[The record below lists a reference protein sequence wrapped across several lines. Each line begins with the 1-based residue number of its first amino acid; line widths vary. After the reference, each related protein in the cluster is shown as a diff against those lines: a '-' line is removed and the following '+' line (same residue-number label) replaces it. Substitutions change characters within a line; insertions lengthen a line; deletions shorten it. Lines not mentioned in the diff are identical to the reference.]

1 MKQLLRFTIGLLAV
15 AMLQYT
21 GSDAR
26 VVAQSQLKMEDYS
39 HRLSE
44 HMVTDI
50 RQDERGFLWFSTWNG
65 LHRFDGYTFKNYKT
79 YPGEECVMTS
89 NRLLMIRINQ
99 SGKIWCLDYDRNVYL
114 FDPREER
121 FEALRMEAPA
131 TSVRDIICCT
141 DSTSY
146 LIGGDRILCIDE
158 RRLDLTSGQGIEE
171 IRFGEERLGGKKI
184 VTVIEAEGGS
194 PWIVT
199 DRSLAAPSTCV
210 SLPENVG
217 SIVAAT
223 SCAGRI
229 YLTTDQGAIASFLPA
244 KQTLTWERLPL
255 EVQQINFLQAFNGE
269 NIAIGTDR
277 GVLLYSLYRRR
288 FTHIDP
294 TRSGCG
300 STNVTDLYTD
310 SHRNLWLYT
319 EREGVIR
326 HDPETGEMQWLRT
339 ASEDVPS
346 TSVSSTIL
354 FFEDQQGTLWV
365 VPRGGGL
372 GWFDRTTKQLNTYYT
387 DPERPET
394 KFTPIT
400 SLHFRDRQGNL
411 WYSGVSGLFRLSFS
425 ARNLVHRNLDSDFET
440 RAIMSDMKG
449 RLWVATKRGLIRI
462 YHPDGSLQGYLG
474 NDGRI
479 HPTPTRFTGNIYCF
493 MEDRNGSIWMGTRL
507 YGLVRLDPTGENSYR
522 VSRYRHNPNDRY
534 SLSDDSIYDL
544 YEDSQQRIWVC
555 TYGGGLNCIID
566 PTQGNL
572 RFLHHGN
579 ELKNWP
585 IEHCF
590 NTRKVVEV
598 QGAMLVGT
606 THGLVT
612 FDGSFDNPT
621 EIQFH
626 LNRLQPNDS
635 SCLLSND
642 IHSIFTDSRGESYVM
657 SFTGGI
663 SRIVSE
669 DLLSDEIR
677 FRNYSVKEGLSS
689 ELSHS
694 MIEDEEGYLWIIYEN
709 AIDRFDPERGTFE
722 SFGEKRHYYSEGYP
736 TIHNGTLVVGTAN
749 GLAFLPT
756 HNLHKSSYVP
766 PIAFSSLEIQSTGE
780 RREIDHLDCVELRPD
795 QRDIQIYFA
804 ALDFVDSPH
813 LRYTYRMRGLEQ
825 EWHRIEG
832 QAPASYTNLPHG
844 DYYLEVRST
853 NSDGV
858 WVENLRTLH
867 IRVKPTFWETPLAI
881 GLVVLAVIAL
891 LFGVIQVRL
900 HIFQLRNRLHIEQHL
915 ADIKLR
921 FFTDVSHELRTP
933 LTLIAS
939 PVEEVLQHETLTD
952 KARHHLQIVSQNTQ
966 RMLRLINQILDFR
979 KIESGKMKV
988 LAEQSELAS
997 FFERIG
1003 ENFRPIAQR
1012 QRNDF
1017 NYHLPEAGVTGWM
1030 DRDKVEKIC
1039 FNLLSNAFKYTP
1051 EGRAILFEVRH
1062 EAECLTLVVSDE
1074 GIGMDS
1080 KEQAKLFRRFENIL
1094 HTTNFPSSGI
1104 GLSLVKELIDLM
1116 GGRIEV
1122 ESTQGVGSCFT
1133 VTLPVGRS
1141 HYEALPHAEL
1151 IVGDSTSSTPAPA
1164 GEVAEQPE
1172 EPNSELPK
1180 LLIVEDNEELSDL
1193 LRDILSAEYR
1203 IVSAANGVEGL
1214 EQAAKEHPDLILTD
1228 VMMPEMDG
1236 LEMVRHIKEDR
1247 NLCHL
1252 PIVVLSAKSSLDD
1265 RIEGL
1270 EQGIDD
1276 YITKP
1281 FVASYLK
1288 VRIRRL
1294 LERYRQLRERLLER
1308 FLEEQANTLPKVN
1321 IEPSEPHIVSSDEQL
1336 IRSLV
1341 ELIERNIDRSE
1352 MTIEDFARA
1361 LNMAHST
1368 FYNKVKSLFGVT
1380 PVEFIRDMRLKRG
1393 YQLLQSGAYDIST
1406 VSYMVGFSDPRYF
1419 SKCFKKRYGI
1429 SPSQIKE

>member
-1 MKQLLRFTIGLLAV
+1 
-15 AMLQYT
+15 
-21 GSDAR
+21 
-26 VVAQSQLKMEDYS
+26 
-39 HRLSE
+39 
-44 HMVTDI
+44 
-50 RQDERGFLWFSTWNG
+50 
-65 LHRFDGYTFKNYKT
+65 
-79 YPGEECVMTS
+79 
-89 NRLLMIRINQ
+89 
-99 SGKIWCLDYDRNVYL
+99 
-114 FDPREER
+114 
-121 FEALRMEAPA
+121 
-131 TSVRDIICCT
+131 
-141 DSTSY
+141 
-146 LIGGDRILCIDE
+146 
-158 RRLDLTSGQGIEE
+158 
-171 IRFGEERLGGKKI
+171 
-184 VTVIEAEGGS
+184 
-194 PWIVT
+194 
-199 DRSLAAPSTCV
+199 
-210 SLPENVG
+210 
-217 SIVAAT
+217 
-223 SCAGRI
+223 
-229 YLTTDQGAIASFLPA
+229 
-244 KQTLTWERLPL
+244 
-255 EVQQINFLQAFNGE
+255 
-269 NIAIGTDR
+269 
-277 GVLLYSLYRRR
+277 
-288 FTHIDP
+288 
-294 TRSGCG
+294 
-300 STNVTDLYTD
+300 
-310 SHRNLWLYT
+310 
-319 EREGVIR
+319 
-326 HDPETGEMQWLRT
+326 
-339 ASEDVPS
+339 
-346 TSVSSTIL
+346 
-354 FFEDQQGTLWV
+354 
-365 VPRGGGL
+365 
-372 GWFDRTTKQLNTYYT
+372 
-387 DPERPET
+387 
-394 KFTPIT
+394 
-400 SLHFRDRQGNL
+400 
-411 WYSGVSGLFRLSFS
+411 
-425 ARNLVHRNLDSDFET
+425 
-440 RAIMSDMKG
+440 
-449 RLWVATKRGLIRI
+449 
-462 YHPDGSLQGYLG
+462 
-474 NDGRI
+474 
-479 HPTPTRFTGNIYCF
+479 

-522 VSRYRHNPNDRY
+522 VSRYRHNPNDLY

-566 PTQGNL
+566 PTQSNL

-612 FDGSFDNPT
+612 FDGSFDNPA

-722 SFGEKRHYYSEGYP
+722 NFGEKRHYYSEGYP

-756 HNLHKSSYVP
+756 HNLHKSDYIP

-867 IRVKPTFWETPLAI
+867 IRVKPTFWETPFAI

-988 LAEQSELAS
+988 LAEQCELVP

-1030 DRDKVEKIC
+1030 DRDKV
-1039 FNLLSNAFKYTP
+1039 
-1051 EGRAILFEVRH
+1051 
-1062 EAECLTLVVSDE
+1062 
-1074 GIGMDS
+1074 
-1080 KEQAKLFRRFENIL
+1080 
-1094 HTTNFPSSGI
+1094 
-1104 GLSLVKELIDLM
+1104 
-1116 GGRIEV
+1116 
-1122 ESTQGVGSCFT
+1122 
-1133 VTLPVGRS
+1133 
-1141 HYEALPHAEL
+1141 
-1151 IVGDSTSSTPAPA
+1151 
-1164 GEVAEQPE
+1164 
-1172 EPNSELPK
+1172 
-1180 LLIVEDNEELSDL
+1180 
-1193 LRDILSAEYR
+1193 
-1203 IVSAANGVEGL
+1203 
-1214 EQAAKEHPDLILTD
+1214 
-1228 VMMPEMDG
+1228 
-1236 LEMVRHIKEDR
+1236 
-1247 NLCHL
+1247 
-1252 PIVVLSAKSSLDD
+1252 
-1265 RIEGL
+1265 
-1270 EQGIDD
+1270 
-1276 YITKP
+1276 
-1281 FVASYLK
+1281 
-1288 VRIRRL
+1288 
-1294 LERYRQLRERLLER
+1294 
-1308 FLEEQANTLPKVN
+1308 
-1321 IEPSEPHIVSSDEQL
+1321 
-1336 IRSLV
+1336 
-1341 ELIERNIDRSE
+1341 
-1352 MTIEDFARA
+1352 
-1361 LNMAHST
+1361 
-1368 FYNKVKSLFGVT
+1368 
-1380 PVEFIRDMRLKRG
+1380 
-1393 YQLLQSGAYDIST
+1393 
-1406 VSYMVGFSDPRYF
+1406 
-1419 SKCFKKRYGI
+1419 
-1429 SPSQIKE
+1429 